1 MPTLLDAYA
10 YIKNK
15 QTKKHFKLKNN
26 LSLHNIRVNLNGQLP
41 TTFILGSTITTWKDW
56 GWLQRVSLT
65 SQPLSKY
72 FNLSN
77 GHKCSLPQSCRLLL
91 TFYHRYNQLNK
102 KKLEIK
108 RLKSVNWPMISK
120 ALNSPHAWSMKPLS
134 WSKASHSSYRYKFAP
149 SNNNGLLNI
158 KINHIEKLHLTVA
171 APWFPVE
178 AVITPLVRKTSSF
191 DSLRV
196 RSLLKAPLSLK
207 DPVICSL
214 SILMKIDNCYL
225 QKKHFTVPKGEQTTL
240 KSKSTFRTKRGYL
253 HVSENKHTIWNLV

>member
-1 MPTLLDAYA
+1 MAHDFQSFKFPT
-10 YIKNK
+10 
-15 QTKKHFKLKNN
+15 
-26 LSLHNIRVNLNGQLP
+26 
-41 TTFILGSTITTWKDW
+41 
-56 GWLQRVSLT
+56 
-65 SQPLSKY
+65 
-72 FNLSN
+72 
-77 GHKCSLPQSCRLLL
+77 
-91 TFYHRYNQLNK
+91 
-102 KKLEIK
+102 
-108 RLKSVNWPMISK
+108 
-120 ALNSPHAWSMKPLS
+120 SMKPLS

-178 AVITPLVRKTSSF
+178 AVMTPLVRKTSSF

-214 SILMKIDNCYL
+214 SILVKIDNCYL

-240 KSKSTFRTKRGYL
+240 KSKSTFKTKQGYL
-253 HVSENKHTIWNLV
+253 HVSENKYAIWNLVEVHNSSWYI